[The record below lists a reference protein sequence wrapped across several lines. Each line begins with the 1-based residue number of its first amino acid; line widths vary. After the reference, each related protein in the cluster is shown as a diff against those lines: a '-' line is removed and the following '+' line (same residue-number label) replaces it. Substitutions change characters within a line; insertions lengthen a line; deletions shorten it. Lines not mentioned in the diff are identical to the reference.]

1 MLLPLQATETH
12 CDTVELGSADARFS
26 ERVLCLNSNV
36 VALHTVLLVLSP
48 LAVMTQSG
56 TVCLQAATVL
66 LVAQALIRASPLA
79 EKFLSQPLP
88 DEPASGTPPSCLEV
102 ALKESFDNNPP
113 EPKFLVQLLNY
124 TFLKILPNP
133 KELLPPPSSTF
144 AAILE
149 ALAPAC
155 SPPAKHPV
163 ALSNEELLAMTP
175 AHLELT
181 DFPALAAFLAPVSH
195 THREGV
201 IVAFLTA
208 LTQPALQARLGIVGV
223 SMDIIN
229 GLECV
234 ANGVVPAGQIP
245 QPHWPTRVCC
255 LHALLLQFFQI
266 PGNVNDPALKECET
280 LPYYPVL
287 PAGGDHT
294 VLVRATAALNAHI
307 TKLWDT

>member
-1 MLLPLQATETH
+1 
-12 CDTVELGSADARFS
+12 
-26 ERVLCLNSNV
+26 
-36 VALHTVLLVLSP
+36 
-48 LAVMTQSG
+48 MTQSG
-56 TVCLQAATVL
+56 MVCLQAATVL
-66 LVAQALIRASPLA
+66 LMAQALIRASPLA
-79 EKFLSQPLP
+79 EKFLRQSLP

-113 EPKFLVQLLNY
+113 DPKFLVQL
-124 TFLKILPNP
+124 
-133 KELLPPPSSTF
+133 
-144 AAILE
+144 
-149 ALAPAC
+149 
-155 SPPAKHPV
+155 
-163 ALSNEELLAMTP
+163 
-175 AHLELT
+175 
-181 DFPALAAFLAPVSH
+181 LAPVSH

-229 GLECV
+229 GLEYL
-234 ANGVVPAGQIP
+234 ANGVTVPAGQIS

-266 PGNVNDPALKECET
+266 PGNVNDPALRDCET
-280 LPYYPVL
+280 LSYYPAL
-287 PAGGDHT
+287 PAEGDHT